1 MSAYGIGFILAAVLA
16 FGLTPIAKR
25 IAKLIGAIDVPKD
38 ERRIHTKPI
47 PRLGGLAIFGG
58 YAITRILL
66 GQLGILPYGTNFIP
80 VMAGAVTII
89 GMGMIDDSK
98 GLPAKTKFMI
108 EMMIAIF
115 LIGAGVRIDFLSLG
129 DLAGDT
135 APYFY
140 YDYLLFPVT
149 AIWIVGITNTVNLID
164 GMDGLSC
171 GVSSIA
177 SVALFAV
184 ASLFMAEDPI
194 YPQVMATT
202 AVLAGA
208 AIGFLPHNF
217 NPAKIFMG
225 DTGALFLGYMLAV
238 VSIQGVMKS
247 ITALWI
253 ILPILI
259 LGLPIFDTF
268 FAIFRRLYNKR
279 PVMEADKGH
288 LHHRLLDLGLNQKQ
302 TVLILYGVTGA
313 LGVLAYVLTWKQVKL
328 SIWGIIGIVAISFAL
343 AGFFLWCDN
352 QRRIKQRKEH
362 EHATIESNDNLRNE
376 TGSDQDGTDRESI
389 GKGESN

>member
-1 MSAYGIGFILAAVLA
+1 MNAYLLGFIIAAVLA
-16 FGLTPIAKR
+16 FALTPVAKR
-25 IAKLIGAIDVPKD
+25 VAKLIGAIDVPKD
-38 ERRIHTKPI
+38 ARRGHTKPI

-58 YAITRILL
+58 YTITRILL
-66 GQLGILPYGTNFIP
+66 AELGVLSYGTNFLP
-80 VMAGAVTII
+80 VMLGAVVII
-89 GMGMIDDSK
+89 VMGMIDDSK

-129 DLAGDT
+129 ELAGDT

-164 GMDGLSC
+164 GIDGLSC
-171 GVSSIA
+171 GVSGIA

-184 ASLFMAEDPI
+184 ASLFMMEDPI

-208 AIGFLPHNF
+208 AFGFLPHNF

-268 FAIFRRLYNKR
+268 FAIFRRLYHKR

-288 LHHRLLDLGLNQKQ
+288 LHHRLLDLGLNQRQ
-302 TVLILYGVTGA
+302 TVLILYGITGG
-313 LGVLAYVLTWKQVKL
+313 LGILAYALTKNQVKL

-352 QRRIKQRKEH
+352 QRRIKERKEQD
-362 EHATIESNDNLRNE
+362 HASIESNDDIRNE
-376 TGSDQDGTDRESI
+376 TGSGQDGTHSESF
-389 GKGESN
+389 GEGETN

>member
-1 MSAYGIGFILAAVLA
+1 MNPYLLGFLIAAALA
-16 FGLTPIAKR
+16 FLLTPVAKR
-25 IAKLIGAIDVPKD
+25 VAKLIGAIDVPND
-38 ERRIHTKPI
+38 ARRIHTKPI

-58 YAITRILL
+58 YAITRIGLA
-66 GQLGILPYGTNFIP
+66 QLNILPYGTNFLP
-80 VMAGAVTII
+80 VMTGAIVII
-89 GMGMIDDSK
+89 IMGMIDDSK
-98 GLPAKTKFMI
+98 GLSAKTKFMI
-108 EMMIAIF
+108 EMMIAVF

-129 DLAGDT
+129 DLAGAT

-140 YDYLLFPVT
+140 YDFLLFPVT

-171 GVSSIA
+171 GVSGIASIA
-177 SVALFAV
+177 LFFV
-184 ASLFMAEDPI
+184 ASLFMTEDPI

-202 AVLAGA
+202 AVLGGA
-208 AIGFLPHNF
+208 ALGFLPHNF

-268 FAIFRRLYNKR
+268 FAIFRRIYNKR

-302 TVLILYGVTGA
+302 TVLILYGITGG
-313 LGVLAYVLTWKQVKL
+313 LGLLAYVLTRNQVQL
-328 SIWGIIGIVAISFAL
+328 SVWGIIGIIAISFAL

-352 QRRIKQRKEH
+352 QRLIKQRKEH
-362 EHATIESNDNLRNE
+362 TDESIESDDDLRHE
-376 TGSDQDGTDRESI
+376 TGSDQDGADRESAAEER
-389 GKGESN
+389 GN